1 MGISFSQRYVA
12 ALNVLLIGLIAYFA
26 ALTVNDVIARRL
38 ADSISAAQPW
48 SARRV
53 DLSPSAMRRESYSI
67 IAQRDIFNPAAKEA
81 AAAAP
86 APVVAEDLNIRL
98 LGTSHLTLSRPF
110 AVIENEHTA
119 QQSLYRQGDEIEGV
133 GRLVAVGKTRIIVE
147 HLGQRV
153 AVEIPHDEMQ
163 TPTAFPRRAR
173 TSDETEGQQAP
184 PDIPQQSAMSSAGG
198 GVHSSGQNSY
208 LVDRSTVDSNL
219 NNMSQLLTQ
228 MRAIPNLQ
236 NGKSNGFSL
245 SEIQPG
251 SLFSQMGL
259 RDGDLVQTISGQDL
273 SGDPTQAV
281 ALLNQLRNQHNIQI
295 GLVRNGR
302 PLVLNYSIH

>member
-1 MGISFSQRYVA
+1 M
-12 ALNVLLIGLIAYFA
+12 
-26 ALTVNDVIARRL
+26 
-38 ADSISAAQPW
+38 
-48 SARRV
+48 
-53 DLSPSAMRRESYSI
+53 
-67 IAQRDIFNPAAKEA
+67 IAQRDIFNPAAKAVA
-81 AAAAP
+81 AAVP

-110 AVIENEHTA
+110 AVVENQHTA

-133 GRLVAVGKTRIIVE
+133 GRLIAVEKTRIIVE

-153 AVEIPHDEMQ
+153 AVEIPQEEMQ
-163 TPTAFPRRAR
+163 APTALRRRAR
-173 TSDETEGQQAP
+173 DSDETEGQQAP
-184 PDIPQQSAMSSAGG
+184 PNEPLQSAMSSAGG
-198 GVHSSGQNSY
+198 GVHSMGQNRY

-228 MRAIPNLQ
+228 MRATPNLQ

-273 SGDPTQAV
+273 SDPTQAM
-281 ALLNQLRNQHNIQI
+281 ALLNQLRNQQNIQI
-295 GLVRNGR
+295 GVVRNGR

>member
-26 ALTVNDVIARRL
+26 ALIVNDVIARRL

-48 SARRV
+48 SAGRV
-53 DLSPSAMRRESYSI
+53 DLSPSAMRRETYSI
-67 IAQRDIFNPAAKEA
+67 IAQRDVFNPAAKEV

-110 AVIENEHTA
+110 AVIENERTA

-133 GRLVAVGKTRIIVE
+133 GRLVAVEKTRIIVD

-153 AVEIPHDEMQ
+153 AVEIPQDEMEA
-163 TPTAFPRRAR
+163 PTASHRRAR
-173 TSDETEGQQAP
+173 NSDEAGGQQTLPDAP
-184 PDIPQQSAMSSAGG
+184 PESTMPPTSGG
-198 GVHSSGQNSY
+198 IRSMGPNRY
-208 LVDRSTVDSNL
+208 LLARSTVDSNL

-228 MRAIPNLQ
+228 MRAVPNLQ

-273 SGDPTQAV
+273 SDPAQAMT
-281 ALLNQLRNQHNIQI
+281 LLNQLRNQQNIQI
-295 GLVRNGR
+295 GVVCNGR
-302 PLVLNYSIH
+302 PLVLNYNIR

>member
-48 SARRV
+48 SASRV
-53 DLSPSAMRRESYSI
+53 DLSPAAMRRESYSI
-67 IAQRDIFNPAAKEA
+67 IARRDIFNPAAKEA
-81 AAAAP
+81 AAAVP
-86 APVVAEDLNIRL
+86 APVVAADLNIRL

-110 AVIENEHTA
+110 AIIENERTA
-119 QQSLYRQGDEIEGV
+119 EQSLYRQGDEIEGV
-133 GRLVAVGKTRIIVE
+133 GRLIAVEKTRIIVE

-153 AVEIPHDEMQ
+153 AVEIPKDEMQ
-163 TPTAFPRRAR
+163 APTPINRRAQD
-173 TSDETEGQQAP
+173 SDETEDEQAP
-184 PDIPQQSAMSSAGG
+184 PDVPRQSALPSAGG
-198 GVHSSGQNSY
+198 GVHSMGKNRY
-208 LVDRSTVDSNL
+208 LVDRSAVDSSL
-219 NNMSQLLTQ
+219 NNMTQLLTQ
-228 MRAIPNLQ
+228 MRAVPNLQ

-273 SGDPTQAV
+273 SDPTQAM
-281 ALLNQLRNQHNIQI
+281 ALLNQLRNEQNIQI
-295 GLVRNGR
+295 GLMRNGR
-302 PLVLNYSIH
+302 PLVLNYRIR